1 VTHSAL
7 RSLQAVVFDFDGVLA
22 DTEPLHL
29 RVFQDALGRRG
40 IALTSADYY
49 ERYLGFDDGDVFRTA
64 ARDHGLTWD
73 EGEISALVR
82 DKSACF
88 RAEAARHPVLFTG
101 VAGRVRAWAAAVPI
115 AIASGAF
122 RDEIEAILGASGL
135 RDLFQVIVG
144 AGETPNGKPAPDP
157 YRAALE
163 QLGQRQPGPAG
174 GLAPDALLPA
184 RSVAVEDSVWGIEA
198 AHRAGMKVVA
208 VTTSHP
214 RERLTAADAVVSSF
228 EDLSL
233 DLFDSL
239 ACL

>member
-29 RVFQDALGRRG
+29 RIFQDTLGRRG
-40 IALTSADYY
+40 ITLTSADYY
-49 ERYLGFDDGDVFRTA
+49 ERYLGFDDGDVFRA
-64 ARDHGLTWD
+64 VARDRRLRWN
-73 EGEISALVR
+73 EGDISALVR
-82 DKSACF
+82 DKSAGF
-88 RAEAARHPVLFTG
+88 RAEAAGHPVLFPG
-101 VAGRVRAWAAAVPI
+101 VAGRVRAWAASVPI

-122 RDEIEAILGASGL
+122 RDEIETILGASGL
-135 RDLFQVIVG
+135 RDLFPVIVG
-144 AGETPNGKPAPDP
+144 AGETPIGKPAPDP

-163 QLGQRQPGPAG
+163 QLRQRQPGSVGGPAAE
-174 GLAPDALLPA
+174 APLPA

-208 VTTSHP
+208 VTTSYP

-233 DLFDSL
+233 ELFDAL
-239 ACL
+239 ACQ